1 MITYINLK
9 CWERMRCN
17 ILNCPAKSEP
27 KTPCW
32 EIAKRI
38 EAYSHVS
45 NTCRDCIVYLL
56 QKETSVLTNKEFQ
69 EILRNR
75 WHSEKIGTGLLACTL
90 KTATSE

>member
-17 ILNCPAKSEP
+17 FLNCPAKSEP
-27 KTPCW
+27 KSPCW

-56 QKETSVLTNKEFQ
+56 QKETSVLTKKEFQ
-69 EILRNR
+69 KILRNR
-75 WHSEKIGTGLLACTL
+75 WHSENIGADHQVSVLE
-90 KTATSE
+90 TATSR